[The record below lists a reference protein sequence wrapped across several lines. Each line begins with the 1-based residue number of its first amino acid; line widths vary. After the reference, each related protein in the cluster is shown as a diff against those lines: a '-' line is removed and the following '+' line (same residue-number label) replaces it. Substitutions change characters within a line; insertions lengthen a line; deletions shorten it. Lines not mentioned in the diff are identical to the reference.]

1 MARPFPLMSLPE
13 EIVQLICRQ
22 LTTYGYLDSLTLSSV
37 CRASKALN
45 RIATPV
51 LYSYFNSWEKMKKTA
66 NFLRSISL
74 RPELGGYVQE
84 AVFSTFYWFKL
95 TEDHLSVFADM
106 ATRLGIDLGSWLEE
120 HPYEAMTQLIIA
132 QIPNVK
138 IMDVSTHETCAD
150 EGIGAFTILEQLAA
164 QVPRRVSLP
173 QLQQLTI
180 GHDDI
185 RRISVGYFGG
195 IIELAP
201 HIRELTI
208 SPCYGLFCDEEPKNT
223 RFSLSNVT
231 ALTIDGG
238 HISKSQLESI
248 VRLCGRL
255 ETFEF
260 KHQTIYAGLQETSV
274 TPRELIEILALHKH
288 TLRSIS
294 VDLGQR
300 ERQNTG
306 MFCFSGL
313 CEDGDQILSLK
324 EFPRLETFKIDG
336 TSVLFPEIA
345 KPGYHTNILV
355 NLLPRSIRHFQLIDA
370 QYESVAN
377 MIRLMD
383 SIAEF
388 PFLEEVTLTGN
399 AADGRLGEDKV
410 EFNKHE
416 LDTLHA
422 MLERNGIMLGNDRY
436 QAELDAY

>member
-1 MARPFPLMSLPE
+1 MAQPFPLMSLPE

-22 LTTYGYLDSLTLSSV
+22 LSNHRYLDSQTLSFV

-51 LYSYFNSWEKMKKTA
+51 LYSRFNSWEKMKKMA
-66 NFLRSISL
+66 SFLRSISL

-84 AVFSTFYWFKL
+84 IVFSRFYWFEL
-95 TEDHLSVFADM
+95 TEDYLSIFADV

-120 HPYEAMTQLIIA
+120 YPYEAMTQLIIA

-138 IMDVSTHETCAD
+138 IMDVSTHEVYAD
-150 EGIGAFTILEQLAA
+150 DGVGAFTLLEQMAA
-164 QVPRRVSLP
+164 QVPRRVSLH

-180 GHDDI
+180 GHSDI

-208 SPCYGLFCDEEPKNT
+208 SPCYGLYCDEEPKNT

-231 ALTIDGG
+231 KLTIDGG
-238 HISKSQLESI
+238 HISKTQLESI
-248 VRLCGRL
+248 VRLCGQL
-255 ETFEF
+255 ESFEF
-260 KHQTIYAGLQETSV
+260 KHHTIYAGLQEISV

-294 VDLGQR
+294 VDLGHR
-300 ERQNTG
+300 ERQKTG

-313 CEDGDQILSLK
+313 CDDGDQILSLK
-324 EFPRLETFKIDG
+324 EFSQLETFKIDG
-336 TSVLFPEIA
+336 TSVLFPEVA
-345 KPGYHTNILV
+345 NPDYHTNILV
-355 NLLPRSIRHFQLIDA
+355 NLLPRSIRHVELIDA

-377 MIRLMD
+377 MIRLID
-383 SIAEF
+383 SVAKF

-399 AADGRLGEDKV
+399 TADGRLGEDKV
-410 EFNKHE
+410 EFDKHE

-436 QAELDAY
+436 QAELNAY